1 VTTERTPPQ
10 TLAAMYDEGAAAY
23 EKYWAPVLHR
33 HALDLVN
40 TVPSAADPAPRIV
53 VDVATGAGTLV
64 PALRGFAGSGGRVIA
79 LDRSLGCFVAYHHR
93 CPGCR
98 PTPQHCHFVRPPH
111 TS

>member
-1 VTTERTPPQ
+1 VTTGRTPQQ
-10 TLAAMYDEGAAAY
+10 TLAAVYDEGAAAY

-40 TVPSAADPAPRIV
+40 TVTSATAPAPRIV
-53 VDVATGAGTLV
+53 VDE
-64 PALRGFAGSGGRVIA
+64 S
-79 LDRSLGCFVAYHHR
+79 SLLTAVTGCFVAYHHR

-98 PTPQHCHFVRPPH
+98 PTPQHCHFVRRRQ

>member
-1 VTTERTPPQ
+1 MTTTPQ
-10 TLAAMYDEGAAAY
+10 QALAAVYDEGAAAY

-40 TVPSAADPAPRIV
+40 TVISATAPAPHIV

-64 PALRGFAGSGGRVIA
+64 PALRGLAGSGGRVIA
-79 LDRSLGCFVAYHHR
+79 LDRSHRMLHRIPHR

-98 PTPQHCHFVRPPH
+98 PTPQHFHFVRRPQ